1 MIHMK
6 TTSND
11 MEKLSNSADENL
23 PQKPSD
29 ILVFLPQGL
38 KKKIK
43 IILHMY
49 ESKGI
54 FFQSDKIWYKKV
66 SNSADENLPQ
76 KHSDI
81 LVFLPQGL
89 EK

>member
-43 IILHMY
+43 II
-49 ESKGI
+49 
-54 FFQSDKIWYKKV
+54 F
-66 SNSADENLPQ
+66 
-76 KHSDI
+76 
-81 LVFLPQGL
+81 
-89 EK
+89 